1 VSGRDATARR
11 PSGSGSDP
19 EAQAR
24 RSAWKIALACAAI
37 AAGAALLGYWG
48 LLAAPLPEGALARIG
63 GVVFDREDLEAYL
76 GEPAAFES
84 VGRAR
89 RAVDRF
95 VGHQLLELAAQAR
108 GESADGL
115 LERLVEER
123 GAPDPVG
130 EDEVRERYERD
141 RHLYERKREV
151 RIAYA
156 GIPVVASS
164 EGDAPNRSELRR
176 LAEQILVRA
185 RLHPAR
191 EELALWIPR
200 DETRAYALESGPWAC
215 EPDEIVRPQQDA
227 QPRPAPELLAA
238 ACELR
243 EGRLTPVIETEEG
256 FFIAKVRRR
265 TRAWR
270 LPFAKVARQI
280 AEDLERERFEA
291 ARRAESERLRRR
303 ARVRTSPEAIASLV
317 VPGEPTRD
325 VADPRAPPSPPGFSE
340 ES

>member
-1 VSGRDATARR
+1 VV
-11 PSGSGSDP
+11 
-19 EAQAR
+19 
-24 RSAWKIALACAAI
+24 
-37 AAGAALLGYWG
+37 AAGAALLVYWG
-48 LLAAPLPEGALARIG
+48 ILAEPLPQGAIARIG

-76 GEPAAFES
+76 GGPATFES
-84 VGRAR
+84 VGQAR

-95 VGHQLLELAAQAR
+95 VGHQLLELAARVR

-123 GAPDPVG
+123 GAPDPVRE
-130 EDEVRERYERD
+130 EDVRARYERD
-141 RHLYERKREV
+141 RHRYEREREV

-156 GIPVVASS
+156 GIPVVAST
-164 EGDAPNRSELRR
+164 EGDPPSRAELRE

-200 DETRAYALESGPWAC
+200 NETRAYALESGPWAC
-215 EPDEIVRPQQDA
+215 EPQGLTGSDEAA

-238 ACELR
+238 ACDLR

-280 AEDLERERFEA
+280 QEDLERERFEA
-291 ARRAESERLRRR
+291 ARHAESERLRRR
-303 ARVRTSPEAIASLV
+303 ARIRTSPGAIASLV
-317 VPGEPTRD
+317 VPGAPMRN
-325 VADPRAPPSPPGFSE
+325 VADPRAPPAPPGFSE